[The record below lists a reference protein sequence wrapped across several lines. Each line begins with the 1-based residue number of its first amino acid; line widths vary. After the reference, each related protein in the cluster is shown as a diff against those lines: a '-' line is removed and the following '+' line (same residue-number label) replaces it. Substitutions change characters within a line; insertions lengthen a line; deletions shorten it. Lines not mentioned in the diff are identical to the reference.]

1 MRCAPEIENTH
12 PFLDGCWI
20 LQHNHTLAPFD
31 QARKE
36 LLAATSPSCHAKP
49 TRSAGLPSSTAV

>member
-1 MRCAPEIENTH
+1 MRCAPEIENTY

-20 LQHNHTLAPFD
+20 LLHNGTLAPFD
-31 QARKE
+31 QAREK

-49 TRSAGLPSSTAV
+49 T